1 MHEEALDAGGEVVDG
16 KADNHKKYT
25 DRAVHKG
32 LMQPKGT
39 ESKQRRERENR
50 VKIAITSQDKEIS
63 SEVDLRFGRAKFLL
77 VVDTETGDFEVH
89 DNELNLNA
97 VQGAGIQTGQ
107 NIANLGVEA
116 VITGNVGPNAF
127 RTLNAAGVKIFL
139 AEKQTVQKAIDLFRA
154 GKLKEVNQANVE
166 GHWI

>member
-1 MHEEALDAGGEVVDG
+1 MKV
-16 KADNHKKYT
+16 
-25 DRAVHKG
+25 AV
-32 LMQPKGT
+32 
-39 ESKQRRERENR
+39 
-50 VKIAITSQDKEIS
+50 TSQGKELA
-63 SEVDLRFGRAKFLL
+63 SEVDQRFGRAKYLL
-77 VVDTETGDFEVH
+77 VVDTETGDFTVH

-127 RTLNAAGVKIFL
+127 KTLNAADVKIFL
-139 AEKQTVQKAIDLFRA
+139 TESQTVAKAVESLKA
-154 GKLKEVNQANVE
+154 GKLKQVDQANVE

>member
-1 MHEEALDAGGEVVDG
+1 M
-16 KADNHKKYT
+16 
-25 DRAVHKG
+25 
-32 LMQPKGT
+32 
-39 ESKQRRERENR
+39 
-50 VKIAITSQDKEIS
+50 KIAITSQGKELS

-77 VVDTETGDFEVH
+77 VVGTESDDFEVH

-127 RTLNAAGVKIFL
+127 KTLNAAKVKIFL
-139 AEKQTVQKAIDLFRA
+139 ADKQTVADAIETFKA
-154 GKLKEVNQANVE
+154 GKLKEADQASVE